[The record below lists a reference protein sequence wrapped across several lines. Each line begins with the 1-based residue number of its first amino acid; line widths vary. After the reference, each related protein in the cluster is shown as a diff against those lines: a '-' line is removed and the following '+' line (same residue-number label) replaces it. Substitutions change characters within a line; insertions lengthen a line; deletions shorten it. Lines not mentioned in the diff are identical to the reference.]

1 MKIKNHKDIISHLL
15 RMANIKKKLTKV
27 GEDARKNKSSDTV
40 CGNVN
45 WCNHFCKQNRGF
57 SKKKKKNPK
66 VELSYNTA
74 IPVLGVYPEKN
85 ENTNSKRYM
94 HHNVHSSIIY
104 NAQDMETT

>member
-1 MKIKNHKDIISHLL
+1 MGK
-15 RMANIKKKLTKV
+15 
-27 GEDARKNKSSDTV
+27 DARKNKSSDTV
-40 CGNVN
+40 GGNVN
-45 WCNHFCKQNRGF
+45 WCKDFCKQNGGF
-57 SKKKKKNPK
+57 SKRKKTENPK
-66 VELSYNTA
+66 VELPYDTA